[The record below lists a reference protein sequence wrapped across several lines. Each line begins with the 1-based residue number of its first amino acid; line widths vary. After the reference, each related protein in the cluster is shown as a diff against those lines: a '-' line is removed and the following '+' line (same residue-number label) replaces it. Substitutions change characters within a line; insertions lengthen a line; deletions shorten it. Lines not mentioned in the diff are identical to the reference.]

1 MHRLS
6 ADRNYPADL
15 LKLAVTG
22 NFGLIQDY
30 TNKFRKKMNN
40 LGPASQINPNF
51 PATANLKRSTGE
63 FCLLREDE

>member
-22 NFGLIQDY
+22 KFGLIQDS

-40 LGPASQINPNF
+40 LGPSITN
-51 PATANLKRSTGE
+51 
-63 FCLLREDE
+63 